1 VVILGGVS
9 LLGSLNLF
17 AFNTTTGEYLGSTNL
32 ADYNNCRKWLV
43 ADNVLYTAV
52 ANTVGGGSVLRWL
65 GDESNPFEFET
76 VGNIDGDGAE
86 LVLHEGRLFVSTW
99 PNLREENM
107 AMSGLWTS
115 PEVPAEGLTSAHA
128 DEWNKVWQAD
138 DYEPDPV
145 TAVTYGGGALA
156 SFDGYLYWGTMHV
169 PFLSTV
175 AHMRVYEPDNT
186 LALLS
191 AISGTARAIS
201 IFRGRNFETNNTE
214 IELLYGMKRLP
225 VYTTDPEDSLANGH
239 WEILPNKMGVSPKWG
254 LAGFGNYFNN
264 YTWTMEVFEDNLY
277 MGTMD
282 WSYLLKE
289 GMKPLLEYLFEMQGI
304 PYFGIEVPFPTGFFG
319 ADLYRF
325 SSSDSPAFPESI
337 SGVGNYT
344 NYGIRTMISDD
355 ALYLGM
361 ANPMNLLTDP
371 NDDLPEGGWE
381 LLKLSQVSSS
391 VKIFQENNQHISTK
405 HALLQ
410 NHPNP
415 FNPTTTIKYVLVKPG
430 HVRLAIY
437 DLLGRHIRT
446 LTDTYQ
452 QAGHFRI
459 RWNGNNELET
469 LVSAGIYLCRL
480 EAMDFM
486 KVIKLVLVK

>member
-1 VVILGGVS
+1 
-9 LLGSLNLF
+9 
-17 AFNTTTGEYLGSTNL
+17 
-32 ADYNNCRKWLV
+32 
-43 ADNVLYTAV
+43 
-52 ANTVGGGSVLRWL
+52 
-65 GDESNPFEFET
+65 
-76 VGNIDGDGAE
+76 
-86 LVLHEGRLFVSTW
+86 
-99 PNLREENM
+99 
-107 AMSGLWTS
+107 
-115 PEVPAEGLTSAHA
+115 
-128 DEWNKVWQAD
+128 
-138 DYEPDPV
+138 
-145 TAVTYGGGALA
+145 
-156 SFDGYLYWGTMHV
+156 
-169 PFLSTV
+169 
-175 AHMRVYEPDNT
+175 
-186 LALLS
+186 
-191 AISGTARAIS
+191 
-201 IFRGRNFETNNTE
+201 
-214 IELLYGMKRLP
+214 
-225 VYTTDPEDSLANGH
+225 
-239 WEILPNKMGVSPKWG
+239 
-254 LAGFGNYFNN
+254 
-264 YTWTMEVFEDNLY
+264 
-277 MGTMD
+277 
-282 WSYLLKE
+282 
-289 GMKPLLEYLFEMQGI
+289 
-304 PYFGIEVPFPTGFFG
+304 
-319 ADLYRF
+319 
-325 SSSDSPAFPESI
+325 
-337 SGVGNYT
+337 
-344 NYGIRTMISDD
+344 MISDD